1 MIPRIKIA
9 HLPTPVEALPRL
21 SAALGGP
28 RLLIKRDDLTGL
40 AGGGNKTRKLEYLLA
55 DAQAHGARTLIS
67 TGAAQSNHCRQV
79 AATAARY
86 GMGCTLVLSGDPATA
101 ANGNLLLDKLLG
113 AEVVWCTR
121 EERSAKLEQVFSA
134 AWEAGKRPYK
144 MPLGGSTPVGAMGY
158 VNAFEELAAQA
169 VQADWVVFASSSAGT
184 QAGLVVGARRVGWK
198 GQVLGISVDE
208 PKAHLQ
214 ALVTELAEQTADRL
228 GEKMTFK
235 PEEILVNTD
244 YLGAGYG
251 MMDAPEVEAI
261 RLFAQLEGQL
271 LDPVYTGRAAA
282 GMIDLIRKGFFK
294 KDETVLFWHTGGLP
308 ALFAEPYAKTLEGT
322 GLC

>member
-28 RLLIKRDDLTGL
+28 RLLVKRDDLTGL

-55 DAQAHGARTLIS
+55 DAQSHGAKMLIS

-79 AATAARY
+79 AAVAARF
-86 GMGCTLVLSGDPATA
+86 GMGCTLVLSGDPASA

-113 AEVVWCTR
+113 AEIVWCTR
-121 EERSAKLEQVFSA
+121 EARSATLDRVFDE
-134 AWEAGKRPYK
+134 AWSAGKRPYK

-158 VNAFEELAAQA
+158 VTAFEELMAQA
-169 VQADWVVFASSSAGT
+169 VQTDWVVFASSSAGT
-184 QAGLVVGARRVGWK
+184 QAGLVLGARRAGWQ
-198 GQVLGISVDE
+198 GRLLGISVDE
-208 PKAHLQ
+208 PQAHLQ
-214 ALVTELAEQTADRL
+214 QMVAELASQTASWLD
-228 GEKMTFK
+228 EKMNFN

-251 MMDAPEVEAI
+251 VMDAPEIEAI
-261 RLFAQLEGQL
+261 QLFAQTEGLL

-282 GMIDLIRKGFFK
+282 GMIDLVRKGFFK
-294 KDETVLFWHTGGLP
+294 RDETVLFWHTGGLP
-308 ALFAEPYAKTLEGT
+308 AMFAEPYARRLEN
-322 GLC
+322 LE